1 MTLNLRGRGLFV
13 FSDPGGAKPLLALA
27 QSLENSLDFCK
38 IISDRIYPFFKD
50 FNLVVS
56 ESALPAKIELQTAQP
71 DFLFVGTSY
80 TSDIELSYV
89 KEANRLGITSF
100 AFVDHWTSL
109 KERFILNGELIYPT
123 VILVVDIIAKNKA
136 LEAGIPEDIIEIFP
150 NPYHNYIR
158 NWEPVYTKND
168 FFLRLGLIIKEKKII
183 TYAPDPLSNINGE
196 LEYGFDEISSTL
208 TLSESIKSLNENYL
222 FLLKLHPNQKNNKIQ
237 KSISSQIFILPNDVD
252 TNSLIYYSDVIIGF
266 FSNFLIEADLMHTP
280 VLRYLIE
287 GVKKDPFQDMNIG
300 KIVNQNTLV
309 QEIKLICL

>member
-27 QSLENSLDFCK
+27 KSLENSLNFCK

-50 FNLVVS
+50 FNLVVY
-56 ESALPAKIELQTAQP
+56 ESTLPARIELQATRP

-80 TSDIELSYV
+80 TSDIELNYV
-89 KEANRLGITSF
+89 KEANRLGIKSF
-100 AFVDHWTSL
+100 AFVDHWTSM
-109 KERFILNGELIYPT
+109 KERFILNGEFVYPT
-123 VILVVDIIAKNKA
+123 FIIVVDKIAKNKA
-136 LEAGIPEDIIEIFP
+136 IEDGIPQDIIEIFP
-150 NPYHNYIR
+150 NPYHNYIKD
-158 NWEPVYTKND
+158 WKPVDTKND
-168 FFLRLGLIIKEKKII
+168 FFLKLGLDIRKKKII

-208 TLSESIKSLNENYL
+208 TLCESIKSLNENYL
-222 FLLKLHPNQKNNKIQ
+222 FLLKLHPNQKNDNIQ

-252 TNSLIYYSDVIIGF
+252 VNSLIYYSDIIIGF

-287 GVKKDPFQDMNIG
+287 GAKKDPFQDMNIG
-300 KIVNQNTLV
+300 KIVNQKTLV